1 MTNTSRMIRNSVVRP
16 GANAD
21 RMTDGG
27 AAGAVVRWDIK
38 YSARGSLAAS
48 GRDWKAKTCFVQ
60 CPNVQAESETKPSSI
75 IHLSND
81 GIVLALVRLVYQH
94 LLRPIE
100 RTLPVRS
107 KQQPVL
113 PPVHH
118 QPQDAERQQKPNVAQ
133 ERFAQAALV
142 PGDEH
147 LVLLAIVQ
155 DVVHGRLKAGGVLQQ
170 LR

>member
-1 MTNTSRMIRNSVVRP
+1 MVGPREWLLLLLVLVLLVIVCQE
-16 GANAD
+16 
-21 RMTDGG
+21 
-27 AAGAVVRWDIK
+27 IEEK
-38 YSARGSLAAS
+38 
-48 GRDWKAKTCFVQ
+48 VQ
-60 CPNVQAESETKPSSI
+60 
-75 IHLSND
+75 
-81 GIVLALVRLVYQH
+81 IVLALVRLVYQH
-94 LLRPIE
+94 LFRPIE
-100 RTLPVRS
+100 RTLPMRS

-118 QPQDAERQQKPNVAQ
+118 QPQDAERQQKPDVAQ

-155 DVVHGRLKAGGVLQQ
+155 DVVHGRLEAGGVLQQ